1 MEQWKIDMNEAKRKK
16 ELKKKYPHIGKIVK
30 YKGEYGVV
38 CFDPDFKIEDINST
52 SDIKY
57 FDDIYAVYEFIKSN
71 EAINRFKLLK
81 SITIGNN
88 KSVIGSDC
96 VISIV
101 HFYKLKRLKH
111 IYNKEKNKIEVIE

>member
-1 MEQWKIDMNEAKRKK
+1 MFKRYY
-16 ELKKKYPHIGKIVK
+16 EYDTEIYFYLKTEDVPEFSLLSDYYSLKLSGIL
-30 YKGEYGVV
+30 EY
-38 CFDPDFKIEDINST
+38 IS
-52 SDIKY
+52 Y